1 MAAQGVRA
9 GKAFVELFAFN
20 NLAPGL
26 NKASRQLESWGR
38 GITAV
43 GSKIAG
49 VGAIGMGLALAV
61 RSGMDLAAISFAET
75 GAELERM
82 SERTGIAVETLSAL
96 KFAADQSGVEVEQLE
111 VGIKKMQK
119 ALESGNPALAKLGL
133 NAAVLKNES
142 PEDALAKIGA
152 KLSAIDNPTKRA
164 ALALEI
170 FGRAGTGMLPML
182 KDLAGSL
189 DDARRSGAVM
199 SSVDTKAA
207 LELDK
212 ALRTV
217 HAQIKALWIA
227 IGSAFAPALL
237 DFVQV
242 VSRAISTAISWV
254 KENRGLAESILKIS
268 AIVLGASIAVQ
279 ALGFAFGG
287 FGMILSLIGGAI
299 GALVSFG
306 SFLISIPGAIALVA
320 TAIFGLAGGFGLIK
334 QVAGEVTRV
343 ASTGFDDIVSAI
355 KSGDLL
361 GAMKIL
367 WTGIK
372 FLWAEGILALKLGW
386 YGFWHDITGKD
397 YSAKVIPSI
406 EALLKAQQEYNKA
419 IQDSRSKSAGGVVGA
434 IIGGTVASAANRMK
448 SAASA
453 TADLAVP
460 LGASRGT
467 FNSFAALSMPGGG
480 NIPQKT
486 LDTLKEMKQVAQK
499 TLDAINN
506 GGAQFA

>member
-38 GITAV
+38 GITSV

-49 VGAIGMGLALAV
+49 MGAIGMGLALAV
-61 RSGMDLAAISFAET
+61 RSGMDLAAISFAEA

-96 KFAADQSGVEVEQLE
+96 KFAADQSGVEMEQLE
-111 VGIKKMQK
+111 IGIKKMQK
-119 ALESGNPALAKLGL
+119 ALDSGNPALARLGL
-133 NAAVLKNES
+133 NAGVLKKES
-142 PEDALAKIGA
+142 PEDALAKIGE
-152 KLSAIDNPTKRA
+152 KLSAIPNPTKRA

-170 FGRAGTGMLPML
+170 FGRSGTGMLPML

-207 LELDK
+207 LELEK
-212 ALRTV
+212 ALARLR
-217 HAQIKALWIA
+217 AQIKALWIA

-237 DFVQV
+237 DFVQMV
-242 VSRAISTAISWV
+242 GRAISTAINWV

-287 FGMILSLIGGAI
+287 FGMILSLIGGAL

-306 SFLISIPGAIALVA
+306 SFLLSIPGAIALVA

-334 QVAGEVTRV
+334 QVAGEATRI
-343 ASTGFDDIVSAI
+343 AATGFDDIVSAI

-361 GAMKIL
+361 GAMKIM
-367 WTGIK
+367 WAGIK
-372 FLWAEGILALKLGW
+372 VLWAEGIVALKLGW

-406 EALLKAQQEYNKA
+406 QAWVDAQKEYTQA
-419 IQDSRSKSAGGVVGA
+419 IQDSRSRSAGGIAGSV
-434 IIGGTVASAANRMK
+434 IGGTVGNAANRMK
-448 SAASA
+448 AAASA

-467 FNSFAALSMPGGG
+467 FNSAAALSFPGGT
-480 NIPQKT
+480 NIPAKT
-486 LDTLKEMKQVAQK
+486 LDEIKIIHQLMQKVADN
-499 TLDAINN
+499 TAN